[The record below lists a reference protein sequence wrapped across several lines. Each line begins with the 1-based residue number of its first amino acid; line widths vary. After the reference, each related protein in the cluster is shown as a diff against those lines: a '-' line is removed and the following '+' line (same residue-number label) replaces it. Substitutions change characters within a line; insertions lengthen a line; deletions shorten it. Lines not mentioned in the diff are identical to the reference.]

1 MRRVI
6 FVGVHNKPGMTP
18 LDSKSRS
25 GKLIDRIIRRM
36 EMFEPH
42 IDYSVTC
49 VKTNLFDL
57 EYMPTEFDRVEVLN
71 QWSKRA
77 KCSVGVRGDIIV
89 SLGACV
95 NEVFRGLSHV
105 HLGHPSGV
113 WSREKKTQY
122 VRRALKKIRA
132 AL

>member
-1 MRRVI
+1 M
-6 FVGVHNKPGMTP
+6 P

-25 GKLIDRIIRRM
+25 GKLIDRIIRRL

-42 IDYSVTC
+42 VDYSVTC
-49 VKTNLFDL
+49 DKSNLFDL
-57 EYMPTEFDRVEVLN
+57 EYMPTVYDRVDALTEWANRV
-71 QWSKRA
+71 SRA
-77 KCSVGVRGDIIV
+77 NGDVIV
-89 SLGACV
+89 SLGRCV
-95 NEVFRGLSHV
+95 NEVFGSLSDI

-113 WSREKKTQY
+113 WSREKKNQY